1 MRLNELTIE
10 EAEKGL
16 QKREF
21 SCQELVRDCLKRIEE
36 TDDKIKAFVTV
47 CDDEALSLAREK
59 DDRGDFSQP
68 LAGIPLAVKDNFCT
82 KGIKTTASAKILAN
96 YTPPY
101 SATVVER
108 LEKAGAIVLGKTNMD
123 AWAHGSSTE
132 TSQFFTTRNPWN
144 VERLPGGS
152 SGGSAAAVVA
162 DQVIGSIGSET
173 AGSIRQPASWCG
185 VVGCKPTYGRV
196 SRYGLIAM
204 VSSLDCPGPIT
215 KRVRDA
221 ALILQVIAGKDERDA
236 TATIR
241 NVDQY
246 VSEKTRGIK
255 NLRVGFCQDYFAE
268 GMSEEIRETTQKAL
282 RVFEKAGA
290 KIKEV
295 KLLSPKYTMA
305 VYTIIQRA
313 EVSSNL
319 ARYDGTRYGTGRED
333 FGDEAKRRIMFGTYT
348 LSAGYYDQYYLKAQ
362 KVRRLI
368 IEDFRKAFKKI
379 DILVAPTTPVT
390 ALPVGATK
398 NEPLFGE
405 IQDILTEP
413 SSLAGLPAV
422 SLPAGFDRQGLPIGV
437 QMIGPQFSEA
447 LLLEAAFFWE
457 QVTKYYQQKPK
468 L

>member
-1 MRLNELTIE
+1 
-10 EAEKGL
+10 
-16 QKREF
+16 
-21 SCQELVRDCLKRIEE
+21 
-36 TDDKIKAFVTV
+36 
-47 CDDEALSLAREK
+47 
-59 DDRGDFSQP
+59 
-68 LAGIPLAVKDNFCT
+68 
-82 KGIKTTASAKILAN
+82 
-96 YTPPY
+96 
-101 SATVVER
+101 
-108 LEKAGAIVLGKTNMD
+108 
-123 AWAHGSSTE
+123 
-132 TSQFFTTRNPWN
+132 
-144 VERLPGGS
+144 
-152 SGGSAAAVVA
+152 
-162 DQVIGSIGSET
+162 
-173 AGSIRQPASWCG
+173 
-185 VVGCKPTYGRV
+185 
-196 SRYGLIAM
+196 
-204 VSSLDCPGPIT
+204 
-215 KRVRDA
+215 
-221 ALILQVIAGKDERDA
+221 LILQVIAGKDERDA